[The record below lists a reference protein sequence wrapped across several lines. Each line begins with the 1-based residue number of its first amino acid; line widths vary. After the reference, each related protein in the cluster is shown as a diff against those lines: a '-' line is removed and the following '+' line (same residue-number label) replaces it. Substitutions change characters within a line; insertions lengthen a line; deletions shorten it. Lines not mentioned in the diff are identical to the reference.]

1 MNTSARPT
9 HIGTINNTGIDGGKT
24 GFAANKFCCSLIKR
38 DILLRESSGFFFLYA
53 RKKSLHRVMATAESM
68 VQIGE
73 HRQSVTMHIQWL
85 QCRCGNIIMAGSFWK
100 KITRIKAKV
109 ISNTHQASWRLIS
122 NSSFTTQTLKG
133 WKGQGKPSTVKKV
146 SSCQSMCGIAHLFS
160 QLDPTEETRHSIKH
174 SMFFCTL
181 TLCTHLVGT
190 PFLGLT

>member
-1 MNTSARPT
+1 MNTSAGPT
-9 HIGTINNTGIDGGKT
+9 HIGTINDTCIDGGKT

-53 RKKSLHRVMATAESM
+53 RKKSLHRVMPTVESM

-85 QCRCGNIIMAGSFWK
+85 QCRCGHIIMAGSFWK
-100 KITRIKAKV
+100 KIAWIKAKV

-122 NSSFTTQTLKG
+122 NASFSTQTLKG
-133 WKGQGKPSTVKKV
+133 WKGQGKPCTVKKV
-146 SSCQSMCGIAHLFS
+146 SSCQSMCSIAHEFS
-160 QLDPTEETRHSIKH
+160 QLHLTEEIRYSMEN
-174 SMFFCTL
+174 SMFSYTL
-181 TLCTHLVGT
+181 ILCTHLACT